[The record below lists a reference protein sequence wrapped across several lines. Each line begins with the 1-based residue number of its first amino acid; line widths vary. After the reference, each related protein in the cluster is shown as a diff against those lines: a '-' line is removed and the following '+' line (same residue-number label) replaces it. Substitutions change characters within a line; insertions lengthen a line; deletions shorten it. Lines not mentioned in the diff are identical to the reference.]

1 MLEHE
6 GEALAKKAGSDALH
20 YGEKAVESY
29 IRKNKNWFNFWLL
42 LFLILYIYCLFFKI
56 FTILFYNIIL

>member
-6 GEALAKKAGSDALH
+6 GESLAKKAGSDALH

-29 IRKNKNWFNFWLL
+29 IRKNKN
-42 LFLILYIYCLFFKI
+42 
-56 FTILFYNIIL
+56 